1 MTSLPAAREPAVNMN
16 YSTEYKYALN
26 TMGTYPSWVYW
37 IWSALKDVGCKDTI
51 LTTGLPTDGK
61 AHCQVLSHIADE
73 MIMVLIDKSAF
84 MMWAALKKQHTK
96 RMKYKKIQMITELC
110 TMNVGAHA
118 TLQQCL
124 DRIGLLCAS
133 LAGIDETTFETTYRL
148 GMGSHR
154 HNCRGIGLIWHAV
167 SESMSR

>member
-96 RMKYKKIQMITELC
+96 RMKYKKIQMITELWNIRQFRWSQNFAPWMLVHMQLC
-110 TMNVGAHA
+110 SNVWIASA
-118 TLQQCL
+118 YCVQALQGSMKPRSRL
-124 DRIGLLCAS
+124 PIVLEWAAIG
-133 LAGIDETTFETTYRL
+133 IT
-148 GMGSHR
+148 
-154 HNCRGIGLIWHAV
+154 AV
-167 SESMSR
+167 A